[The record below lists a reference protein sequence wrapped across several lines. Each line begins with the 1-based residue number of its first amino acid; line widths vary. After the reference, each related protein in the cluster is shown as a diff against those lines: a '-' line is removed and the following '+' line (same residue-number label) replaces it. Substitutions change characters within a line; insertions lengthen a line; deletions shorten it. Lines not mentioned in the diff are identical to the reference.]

1 MTSRASHPKP
11 PLREPASTEA
21 STKLSHTD
29 PNTSTIRTSKIPKS
43 NLRDATVSPSPT
55 LTSGNIHILEK
66 LSKDISEIKDTLSQ
80 QASQIN
86 KILSVQA
93 CQESAIKNLEVSV
106 TNSNS
111 QLGEVLS
118 HSQNITPLI
127 HKLTDAN
134 ADIAERIT
142 T

>member
-1 MTSRASHPKP
+1 M
-11 PLREPASTEA
+11 
-21 STKLSHTD
+21 
-29 PNTSTIRTSKIPKS
+29 RTSKIPKS
-43 NLRDATVSPSPT
+43 NLRDAAVSPPPT

-80 QASQIN
+80 KASQIS
-86 KILSVQA
+86 KIFGVQA

-127 HKLTDAN
+127 PKFTDAN